1 MTRLEQ
7 KEKRK
12 IDILYKG
19 LELFVKK
26 GYKAT
31 KITDIASELNM
42 SVGLLFHYFKS
53 KEELYYELV
62 RLGVDGTNNI
72 KIDINIDP
80 LTFLNNY
87 VSSIFNMIKKDI
99 NFARMFILMPEAQK
113 DGTPKKIRD
122 LALTINVIDLF
133 IPIIKK
139 GQELNEIKEGNP
151 KVLSNVFF
159 RSIYSVCEGYA
170 LDNSIDL
177 PNVNCI
183 IDIIRRY

>member
-7 KEKRK
+7 KEKRRVE
-12 IDILYKG
+12 ILYKG

-31 KITDIASELNM
+31 KITDIAEELNM
-42 SVGLLFHYFKS
+42 SVGLLFHYYKS

-62 RLGVDGTNNI
+62 RLGVEGTNKLNYDE
-72 KIDINIDP
+72 KSNPID
-80 LTFLNNY
+80 FLYDY
-87 VSSIFNMIKKDI
+87 VSNIFSLVKNDI

-113 DGTPKKIRD
+113 EGTPERIRE
-122 LALTINVIDLF
+122 LALTINIIDSF
-133 IPIIKK
+133 IPIIIK
-139 GQELNEIKEGNP
+139 GQELNVIKEGNP

-159 RSIYSVCEGYA
+159 RSIYAVCEGYA

-177 PNVNCI
+177 PSIDCI

>member
-7 KEKRK
+7 KEKRR

-31 KITDIASELNM
+31 KITDIAEELDM

-62 RLGVDGTNNI
+62 RLGVDGTNKMNYDESI
-72 KIDINIDP
+72 NPIDY
-80 LTFLNNY
+80 LNNY
-87 VSSIFNMIKKDI
+87 VSNIFNLVKNDI

-113 DGTPKKIRD
+113 EGNPKEIRD
-122 LALTINVIDLF
+122 LALNINIIDSF

-139 GQELNEIKEGNP
+139 GQELKLIKDGNP

-159 RSIYSVCEGYA
+159 RSIYAVCEGYA
-170 LDNSIDL
+170 IDESIDL
-177 PNVNCI
+177 PPIECI